1 MPSWYTKTQTGV
13 YTEAEDEL
21 HAWKAQGGA
30 RYIYTHI
37 ERERERGRDVRFAR
51 SEASFELKSRTAR
64 FLAGYSADWLRQ
76 SGEMHRF
83 ALIIEVVIAVNE
95 IASHRGAHCWW
106 RSSRSIVNRLMKWN
120 KRAWIG
126 IPLGSNLREEWGTH
140 LSDLKIFSSQFF
152 SSSSREKKELSVDN
166 EQRRRWSKFGG

>member
-1 MPSWYTKTQTGV
+1 MNCTRERHK
-13 YTEAEDEL
+13 EERDI
-21 HAWKAQGGA
+21 
-30 RYIYTHI
+30 YIYI
-37 ERERERGRDVRFAR
+37 YIYREREGERDVRFAR

-95 IASHRGAHCWW
+95 IASHRGAHCRW

-126 IPLGSNLREEWGTH
+126 IPLGSNEEWGIN

-152 SSSSREKKELSVDN
+152 SSSSRDEERVLS
-166 EQRRRWSKFGG
+166 W